1 VLLSFQL
8 TIQTDDAKDSDLAAS
23 TAGLMGFCWE
33 AVMVACQAVETVGK
47 KGSCYAAWKKDQWSF
62 TWMP

>member
-1 VLLSFQL
+1 M
-8 TIQTDDAKDSDLAAS
+8 IQTDDARDSDLAAS

-47 KGSCYAAWKKDQWSF
+47 KGSC
-62 TWMP
+62 